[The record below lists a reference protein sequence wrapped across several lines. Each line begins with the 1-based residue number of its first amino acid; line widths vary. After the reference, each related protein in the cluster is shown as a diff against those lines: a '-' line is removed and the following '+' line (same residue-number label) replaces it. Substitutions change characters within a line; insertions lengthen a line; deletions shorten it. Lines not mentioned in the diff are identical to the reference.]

1 MQVSDGPARTRIG
14 WIGVGKMG
22 SPMVRAVLAAGYPVT
37 VNEPLLENRASA
49 LAAGAG
55 LADTVE
61 GVVAESDV
69 VITTVAD
76 DAVLHE
82 IVFGP
87 GGLAQHLRPSQV
99 LIDLSTVSPR
109 LSADIAEV
117 LDDRTV
123 GYLRAPVSGSTAT
136 AQSGQLT
143 VIVSGPRLAWRRME
157 PVLACFSAKQF
168 WVGEGDEA
176 RYLKLAINVLVGG
189 TSALLGEALAI
200 GQRSGLPLET
210 LMDVICESAVGSPLL
225 KYKRDAILVG
235 DFDPSFSVSQMVK
248 DLELIGEVADAAG
261 LALEVTDN
269 VRRRF
274 EAARRSGL
282 ADHDYFVLVHEHI
295 ERPAIKSNGP
305 LLRRLKT

>member
-1 MQVSDGPARTRIG
+1 MQASNGAGQARIG
-14 WIGVGKMG
+14 WIGIGKMG
-22 SPMVRAVLAAGYPVT
+22 SPMVRTVLASGYAVT

-49 LAAGAG
+49 LAAGAR
-55 LADTVE
+55 LAESIEDL
-61 GVVAESDV
+61 VAESDV
-69 VITTVAD
+69 IITTVAN

-82 IVFGP
+82 IVFAS
-87 GGLAQHLRPSQV
+87 GGLAQHLRPPQT

-117 LDDRTV
+117 LEKRSVD
-123 GYLRAPVSGSTAT
+123 YLRAPVSGSTVT

-143 VIVSGPRLAWRRME
+143 VIVSGPKPAWRRAK
-157 PVLACFSAKQF
+157 PLLSCFAAKRF

-200 GQRSGLPLET
+200 GQCSGLPLAR
-210 LMDVICESAVGSPLL
+210 LLDVICESAVASPLL
-225 KYKRDAILVG
+225 DYKREAILAD
-235 DFDPSFSVSQMVK
+235 DFDPSFSVIQMIK
-248 DLELIGEVADAAG
+248 DFELIGEVADGAG
-261 LALEVTDN
+261 LPLDLTES

-282 ADHDYFVLVHEHI
+282 GDRDYFVLVREHI
-295 ERPAIKSNGP
+295 EPGGTGP
-305 LLRRLKT
+305 DVIVWQRAKT